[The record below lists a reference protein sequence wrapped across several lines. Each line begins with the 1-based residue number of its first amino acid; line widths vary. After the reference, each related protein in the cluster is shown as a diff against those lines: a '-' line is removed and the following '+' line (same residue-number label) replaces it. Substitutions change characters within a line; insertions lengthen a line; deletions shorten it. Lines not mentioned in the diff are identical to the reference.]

1 MIGACEEDFLSL
13 LFFFRVIFPFL
24 AYHGSAVYD
33 FAIIYISLLSFLSFH
48 LFFFSC
54 SFYILERNREKHYIV
69 ILNNVCMVQ
78 NQKNRRMRIWERERG
93 DKLIEV
99 VVKKRDG
106 ERKREI
112 IYDARGTASCTQL
125 EGLKL
130 KVVVPLA
137 YWPDYPLT
145 MTRIL
150 VSHRATI
157 PPVLLPYS
165 HPLRPTPSIACKYT
179 WTQQHLFCA
188 YSAGVFSRNSANL
201 TRMQSFLSSSL
212 LSSFLIYLSL
222 YIYR

>member
-1 MIGACEEDFLSL
+1 M
-13 LFFFRVIFPFL
+13 
-24 AYHGSAVYD
+24 
-33 FAIIYISLLSFLSFH
+33 
-48 LFFFSC
+48 
-54 SFYILERNREKHYIV
+54 
-69 ILNNVCMVQ
+69 
-78 NQKNRRMRIWERERG
+78 
-93 DKLIEV
+93 
-99 VVKKRDG
+99 KKRDG

-179 WTQQHLFCA
+179 WTQQHFFCA

-222 YIYR
+222 YISIKLLCGASINIRILLEIKIWIYHRNFDFIKS